1 MAEICTSYT
10 FIYFATNFS
19 YNAFRSAYQMDH
31 YLSKKKILYGFEGCV
46 SYAAA
51 SILPM
56 AGSSTSFSRHH
67 I

>member
-31 YLSKKKILYGFEGCV
+31 YLSKKKNTVWI
-46 SYAAA
+46 
-51 SILPM
+51 
-56 AGSSTSFSRHH
+56 
-67 I
+67 